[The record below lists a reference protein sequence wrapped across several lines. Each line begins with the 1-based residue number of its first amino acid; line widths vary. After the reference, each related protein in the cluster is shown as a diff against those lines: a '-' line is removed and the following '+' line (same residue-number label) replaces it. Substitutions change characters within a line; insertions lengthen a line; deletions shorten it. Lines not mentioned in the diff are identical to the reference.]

1 MVKNITSDVILYI
14 FQENDIFISAS
25 IIKIP
30 IMLSILDYFL
40 NNNVSIESYI
50 KINNSDILYDN
61 KYFKNG
67 IYQYN
72 IEDLITWMITL
83 SDNSSTNIL
92 IKYLG
97 FERISEYFKKIGLK
111 DTKLERYML
120 DEGTIK
126 NGKNNYT
133 SLDDMYKC
141 FKYIVNKEI
150 LTGEFC
156 DLALN
161 ILYKQEVNNQINRYI
176 KNIKFAHKTG
186 SLEYLNSDV
195 GIFELNKQIYFIEI
209 SVYNTPK
216 NNGDRKNIGKL
227 SKMIYKYIKKQ

>member
-30 IMLSILDYFL
+30 IMLSILDYLL

-97 FERISEYFKKIGLK
+97 FERINEYFKKIGLK

>member
-14 FQENDIFISAS
+14 FQENDIFISAN

-30 IMLSILDYFL
+30 IMLSILDYLL

-97 FERISEYFKKIGLK
+97 FERINEYFKKIGLK

-216 NNGDRKNIGKL
+216 KNGDRKNIGKL